1 MFYAGMCPFRLAK
14 SEFRIRQNRAK
25 SSLYKRMGF
34 VMKLLAIE
42 SSCDE
47 TAAAVVE
54 DGRRVLSNVVASQV
68 QEHIRF
74 GGVVPEIASRMHA
87 EAITGVVRQALD
99 QAQAALSDLDG
110 IAVTHAPGLIGA
122 LLVGVNFAK
131 GLSLSSGLPLAPVH
145 HLRAHIA
152 ANYLTHPAL
161 TPPFLC
167 LVVSGGHSHLVE
179 VLDYTR
185 FSVVGRTRDDA
196 AGEALDKA
204 ARAMGLP
211 YPGGLNLD
219 RAAQGGDARAYRF
232 PHPRVDGSPLDFSFS
247 GLKTAVVN
255 LLHNAAQKGEALPV
269 QDLGASFLSAVV
281 DCLCDNTESAALERD
296 HQKIVLAGGVSA
308 NSVLR
313 AQMGEVCA
321 KHGWQLFM
329 PEISLCGDNAAMV
342 GAQGYYE
349 LRAGN
354 VAQMDL
360 NACATMPI
368 EA

>member
-1 MFYAGMCPFRLAK
+1 
-14 SEFRIRQNRAK
+14 
-25 SSLYKRMGF
+25 
-34 VMKLLAIE
+34 MKLLAIE

-54 DGRRVLSNVVASQV
+54 DGRRVLSSVVASQV

-87 EAITGVVRQALD
+87 EAVTGVVRQALE
-99 QAQAALSDLDG
+99 QAGVALGELDG

-131 GLSLSSGLPLAPVH
+131 GLSLSSGLPLVPVH
-145 HLRAHIA
+145 HLRSHIA

-179 VLDYTR
+179 ALDYTR
-185 FSVVGRTRDDA
+185 FAVVGRTRDDA

-219 RAAQGGDARAYRF
+219 RAARGGDAHAYRF
-232 PHPRVDGSPLDFSFS
+232 PHPRVDGSPFDFSFS

-255 LLHNAAQKGEALPV
+255 LLHNAAQKGEELPV

-281 DCLCDNTESAALERD
+281 DCLCDNTERAALERG
-296 HQKIVLAGGVSA
+296 HQNIVLAGGVSA

-313 AQMGEVCA
+313 ARMEALCA
-321 KHGWQLFM
+321 RRNWRLFM
-329 PEISLCGDNAAMV
+329 PELSLCGDNAAMV

-349 LRAGN
+349 LMAGN
-354 VAQMDL
+354 VARMDL